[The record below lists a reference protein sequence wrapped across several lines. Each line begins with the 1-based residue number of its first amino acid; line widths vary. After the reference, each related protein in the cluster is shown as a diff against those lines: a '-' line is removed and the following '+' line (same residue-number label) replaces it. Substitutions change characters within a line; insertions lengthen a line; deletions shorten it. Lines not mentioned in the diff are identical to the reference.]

1 MISQRTSSRYACI
14 DPRLAGLA
22 ASILALLVCGT
33 ARGQGVPARAG
44 IAPAGDR
51 RPAGVPA
58 HYVIT
63 PHGYFDPS
71 CIVELR
77 SDEKLD
83 AVDNIVAAD
92 GARRPLRMCLFPHYH
107 KDGRA
112 AGPLFEPP
120 TVNSWVADVNS
131 SSTGASSW
139 ISANWTVPHNPTSVG
154 SQVVYFFPGFEPL
167 ATGDTILQPVLGWNH
182 INTGPGWTIASWNCC
197 RNGNN
202 LHSPLVSVSAGA
214 NLFGYVWGT
223 GCNTQSGVCS
233 NWQVLTSAAN
243 GGQTTLNTA
252 SYGEVLDWDFAGA
265 LEAYNVNVCQEYPPD
280 NGITFQNVTVRN
292 ASGAT
297 VQPSWSTQLLTVT
310 PACSRSASFTNTSAT
325 INWCVPLS
333 AGAACGDACDT
344 TAPDGCGG
352 TVTCPACPPPTG
364 CDTCPTCI
372 ICPG

>member
-1 MISQRTSSRYACI
+1 MHRALLGVSLERAVHSQREEGSRMISQRTSSRYACI

-139 ISANWTVPHNPTSVG
+139 ISANWTVPHNPTSV
-154 SQVVYFFPGFEPL
+154 
-167 ATGDTILQPVLGWNH
+167 
-182 INTGPGWTIASWNCC
+182 
-197 RNGNN
+197 
-202 LHSPLVSVSAGA
+202 
-214 NLFGYVWGT
+214 
-223 GCNTQSGVCS
+223 CS

-265 LEAYNVNVCQEYPPD
+265 LEAYNVNVCQEYPP
-280 NGITFQNVTVRN
+280 
-292 ASGAT
+292 
-297 VQPSWSTQLLTVT
+297 
-310 PACSRSASFTNTSAT
+310 
-325 INWCVPLS
+325 
-333 AGAACGDACDT
+333 
-344 TAPDGCGG
+344 
-352 TVTCPACPPPTG
+352 
-364 CDTCPTCI
+364 
-372 ICPG
+372 